1 MDNLVTTHTSYS
13 NGEVNKRKLLVLN
26 NISYND
32 DFANKF
38 LEKINQLEENQKN
51 NLGKLIMNAIEI
63 KNLTVAYGENIA
75 MKSNAP
81 TVGRFLQLMRAS
93 TVSFCRRF
101 GQQSLTRRFMLG
113 LSRNWL

>member
-1 MDNLVTTHTSYS
+1 MLVKLIRYLSLIIQPFINLYNLVTTHTSYS

-63 KNLTVAYGENIA
+63 KHNV
-75 MKSNAP
+75 
-81 TVGRFLQLMRAS
+81 R
-93 TVSFCRRF
+93 
-101 GQQSLTRRFMLG
+101 
-113 LSRNWL
+113 